1 MNERSA
7 TAALTTTYRDLMDD
21 PTAVPAA
28 PAPATVPLD
37 AVARLL
43 ADTIAMRDA
52 AQAQM
57 DWLANNE
64 PAAVNVV
71 GSPDHL
77 LYEAARI
84 ERDTYAAPLMGLQA
98 LINTARKA

>member
-7 TAALTTTYRDLMDD
+7 TAA
-21 PTAVPAA
+21 PA
-28 PAPATVPLD
+28 ATVPLT
-37 AVARLL
+37 AVEKLL
-43 ADTIAMRDA
+43 AATLAMRDA

-71 GSPDHL
+71 GSPDHR